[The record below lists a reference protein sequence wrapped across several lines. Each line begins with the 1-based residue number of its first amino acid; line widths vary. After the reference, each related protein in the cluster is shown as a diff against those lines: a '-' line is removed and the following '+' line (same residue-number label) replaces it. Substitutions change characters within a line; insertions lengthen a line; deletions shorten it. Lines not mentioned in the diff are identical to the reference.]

1 MKENPKDKNR
11 FQKKKII
18 SLNKFFMHQISLN
31 GLFILIIYIISFIF
45 LFLLTQGIVIDE
57 QLKISLISM
66 STTFILTTSKTIIE
80 KLIAIIQFIIS
91 QLGAEQRGLNKN
103 IGIEMDKVEFD
114 SEENEIDEPKIIH
127 YIYLSPIILIYS

>member
-45 LFLLTQGIVIDE
+45 LFLLTQGIIIDE

-114 SEENEIDEPKIIH
+114 SEENEIDEPK
-127 YIYLSPIILIYS
+127 

>member
-1 MKENPKDKNR
+1 MKENPEDKNR

-31 GLFILIIYIISFIF
+31 GLFILIIYIMSFIF
-45 LFLLTQGIVIDE
+45 LFLLTQRIVIDE

-103 IGIEMDKVEFD
+103 ISIEMDNVEFD
-114 SEENEIDEPKIIH
+114 SEENEIDEPK
-127 YIYLSPIILIYS
+127 

>member
-31 GLFILIIYIISFIF
+31 GFFILIIYIISFIF
-45 LFLLTQGIVIDE
+45 LFLLTQGIIIDE

-114 SEENEIDEPKIIH
+114 SEENEIDEPK
-127 YIYLSPIILIYS
+127 

>member
-31 GLFILIIYIISFIF
+31 GLFILIIYILSFIF
-45 LFLLTQGIVIDE
+45 LFLLTQGIIINE

-66 STTFILTTSKTIIE
+66 STMSTTFILTNSKTIIE

-114 SEENEIDEPKIIH
+114 SEENEIDEPK
-127 YIYLSPIILIYS
+127 